1 MGSRN
6 VRERYKNT
14 CRLVACGQLR
24 GVKKVALESGEET
37 AVSFSLGL
45 KDFGFYLEDGTFIL
59 EKGDFDIYIG
69 DSSIYKNK
77 MRISIK

>member
-1 MGSRN
+1 MGKNN

-24 GVKKVALESGEET
+24 GAKKVTLESGEET
-37 AVSFSLGL
+37 TVSFSLGL
-45 KDFGFYLEDGTFIL
+45 KDFGFYLENGTFIL

-69 DSSIYKNK
+69 DSSICKNK
-77 MRISIK
+77 KRISIE